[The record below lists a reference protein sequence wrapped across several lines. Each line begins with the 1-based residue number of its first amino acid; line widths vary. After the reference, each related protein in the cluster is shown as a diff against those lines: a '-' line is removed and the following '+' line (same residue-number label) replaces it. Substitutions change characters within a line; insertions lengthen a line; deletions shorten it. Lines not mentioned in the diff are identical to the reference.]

1 MSLAQL
7 DEQQP
12 GGVNMHTPGG
22 GGVFARRPAEAI
34 PIVADCP
41 GRRLPAYA
49 FVQQQPQPLHAEE
62 SEDYKRS
69 LRQRRY
75 YRRVSSNAD
84 MAIIVPDRFRED
96 MERSSDTGMHE

>member
-12 GGVNMHTPGG
+12 GGVIQRLAGG
-22 GGVFARRPAEAI
+22 DVFARRPAEAI

-49 FVQQQPQPLHAEE
+49 FVQQQPQPQHAEE
-62 SEDYKRS
+62 SEEFKRS

-84 MAIIVPDRFRED
+84 MAVIVPDRTRED
-96 MERSSDTGMHE
+96 MERLSDIGRHE